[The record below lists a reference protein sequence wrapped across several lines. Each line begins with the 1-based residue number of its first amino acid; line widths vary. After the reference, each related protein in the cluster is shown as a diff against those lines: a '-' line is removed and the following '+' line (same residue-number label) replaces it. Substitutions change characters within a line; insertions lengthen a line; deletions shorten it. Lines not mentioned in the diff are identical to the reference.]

1 MGEEG
6 VKKGG
11 MAIHG
16 NEYHDPDFEQE
27 GVAAGLIET
36 HRTNATHVED
46 QPPAEHGNEKH
57 NPDFEQ
63 EGVAAGLVVTHEAK
77 TTGIHGVG
85 GSTVESASGSQG
97 KVDTHEAKT
106 TGIHGVGSST
116 VESASGAQSKVNT
129 HAALTTDVH
138 SFDKGARVYHSGHQS
153 IPSSASATIVA
164 FDTESYDTDTIHDNV
179 TNNSRLTCK
188 TAGKYLIFA
197 QAYWAGNATGY
208 RQAVIFVNGVTNIG
222 MALCDAYGTTG
233 LIQSAL
239 TTYSLAV
246 NDYVQMGVAQTS
258 GGALN
263 LLGGPPNNTHFWM
276 QRIS

>member
-106 TGIHGVGSST
+106 TGVHGAGASTLETIAGSQ
-116 VESASGAQSKVNT
+116 AKVDT
-129 HAALTTDVH
+129 HAALVTGVH
-138 SFDKGARVYHSGHQS
+138 AFDKGARVYRNVSKV
-153 IPSSASATIVA
+153 IATGSLDTKVD
-164 FDTESYDTDTIHDNV
+164 FDLESYDTDTIHDNS
-179 TNNSRLTCK
+179 TNNTRLTCK
-188 TAGKYLIFA
+188 TAGKYLIYA
-197 QAYWAGNATGY
+197 QAYWTGNATGA
-208 RQAVIFVNGVTNIG
+208 RQIVLGLNSVTNIG
-222 MALCDAYGTTG
+222 MALCGAYDTT
-233 LIQSAL
+233 AL
-239 TTYSLAV
+239 MQTCLTIYSLAV
-246 NDYVQMGVAQTS
+246 NDYVEMIVNQTS
-258 GGALN
+258 GGN
-263 LLGGPPNNTHFWM
+263 LTLICGLANNTHFLM
-276 QRIS
+276 QRLS